1 MICGESGEM
10 LCPLVAGMGAHLAR
24 HPPIAATLTAK
35 HPQWSHHGA
44 QEIQP
49 TASCRQVIQQMKL
62 GPVSCHIG
70 LYLSLEQHS
79 TLHTPRGHWD
89 GVGITPPKAP
99 AHVHWLCPLLQT
111 VGRVSSPAAW
121 DGSNF
126 PACSAVQCAML
137 ADDRIWPWGQPEPP
151 CPMEAA
157 PLLTCAI
164 PPTIFSFTTTVS
176 SWSWKAAA
184 FCAAFTRLSDA
195 LFTALPAAWS
205 GEKKGVYYTQP
216 RVQLLPWW
224 GNPCPRWAGVQKRQL
239 GEGDMPAELSAHG
252 SLPPRLLMTISGAA
266 APD

>member
-1 MICGESGEM
+1 MLGKLKQRMVPIWQLPAPRICLLGKGAIWGSDTLISGYCE
-10 LCPLVAGMGAHLAR
+10 CHHKAR
-24 HPPIAATLTAK
+24 RPQGSIRGVPPEK
-35 HPQWSHHGA
+35 EG
-44 QEIQP
+44 
-49 TASCRQVIQQMKL
+49 
-62 GPVSCHIG
+62 
-70 LYLSLEQHS
+70 
-79 TLHTPRGHWD
+79 LHTPRGHWD

-111 VGRVSSPAAW
+111 VGRVSSPAVW

>member
-1 MICGESGEM
+1 M

-24 HPPIAATLTAK
+24 HPPIAATITAK
-35 HPQWSHHGA
+35 HPLWSHHGA

-79 TLHTPRGHWD
+79 TLHTPRSHWD
-89 GVGITPPKAP
+89 GVGIIPPKAP

-137 ADDRIWPWGQPEPP
+137 ADDRTWPWGQPELP

-205 GEKKGVYYTQP
+205 GEKKEGITLSLGY
-216 RVQLLPWW
+216 
-224 GNPCPRWAGVQKRQL
+224 NCCL
-239 GEGDMPAELSAHG
+239 GEGTPVPDGLVCRRGSWEKGTCQQSSAHG